1 MTDEPKSAG
10 TYEFFLGIADRFGVP
25 CLILAA
31 VLWMIRDAGLALH
44 ATVLVPVV
52 QSHTKFLDATQ
63 ETLKEIGKAQ
73 DKQADTLQEL
83 ATGQREIQ
91 AVLMRGSKTSNQN

>member
-1 MTDEPKSAG
+1 MDDKKTTT

-44 ATVLVPVV
+44 STVLVPVV
-52 QSHTKFLDATQ
+52 QSHTKFLDVTQ

-83 ATGQREIQ
+83 ANGQRDLQ
-91 AVLMRGSKTSNQN
+91 HAVSRIPQSGAQN

>member
-1 MTDEPKSAG
+1 MPDESKPAG

-31 VLWMIRDAGLALH
+31 VLWMIRDAGMALH
-44 ATVLVPVV
+44 VTVLQPIV
-52 QSHTKFLDATQ
+52 QSHTKFLEVTQ

-73 DKQADTLQEL
+73 EKQADTLQEL
-83 ATGQREIQ
+83 ATGQRDIQ
-91 AVLMRGSKTSNQN
+91 HAVSRIPQAGTQN